1 MPASVLGA
9 HSAIKRRV
17 LALVYLLQ
25 PDTAHKRRVEKE
37 IHFLAVVEGLRVEVS
52 VSLYS
57 HTLINDHKFNV
68 AASLFVFIV
77 DRFGL
82 VFGYVIK
89 YAKSGAFF
97 VRMQGE
103 V

>member
-1 MPASVLGA
+1 MVL
-9 HSAIKRRV
+9 
-17 LALVYLLQ
+17 
-25 PDTAHKRRVEKE
+25 T
-37 IHFLAVVEGLRVEVS
+37 
-52 VSLYS
+52 LYS

-82 VFGYVIK
+82 VIGYVIK

>member
-1 MPASVLGA
+1 MVL
-9 HSAIKRRV
+9 
-17 LALVYLLQ
+17 
-25 PDTAHKRRVEKE
+25 T
-37 IHFLAVVEGLRVEVS
+37 
-52 VSLYS
+52 LYS
-57 HTLINDHKFNV
+57 HTLINYHKFNV

>member
-37 IHFLAVVEGLRVEVS
+37 IHFLAVVKGLRVEVS
-52 VSLYS
+52 VS
-57 HTLINDHKFNV
+57 
-68 AASLFVFIV
+68 
-77 DRFGL
+77 
-82 VFGYVIK
+82 
-89 YAKSGAFF
+89 
-97 VRMQGE
+97 
-103 V
+103 